1 VASATMSSGVLADA
15 PTESDYSDILSNM
28 DGEGTSSN
36 PHVVTTLEELQAVKG
51 NLSAYYVLGNDIN
64 ASETENWNNGAGF
77 TPIGNVGDNFAGN
90 FDGKGYTIDRLYINR
105 PNAHD
110 VGLFGVVNSG
120 DIKNIGVTNID
131 IQGDNDVGGLVGDNR
146 YSSYITN
153 SYSSGEVTGVIV
165 IGGLVG
171 DNIGTIEKSY
181 SNSSVTGEYDV
192 GGLVGHNTE
201 ANITKSYSSGTVTGD
216 SAVGGLVGD
225 NNFGGNIMKSY
236 SSGNVSGNEEVGGL
250 VGRNDID
257 ATVADS
263 YWDTETSNQAT
274 SAGSVIGLT
283 TAEITGS
290 AASTNMVNLDFTSEW
305 STVLASDTDSS
316 ADSYPIIQSNDR
328 KAQLVSAGVYGAP
341 TSSVDVIV
349 EDSDGNAI
357 SGATVDID
365 GTDGATQDLADGQY
379 NITASANGYDTLSE
393 DITVYGAA
401 ETVTVTLLEESTYSI
416 NVLAVDSEGNAI
428 TEYTV
433 ESDGTYGKY
442 FANGTYTITA
452 SADGYDTLNKD
463 VTVDGAAETVTV
475 TLSEST
481 YSVDVFVEDSGGNAI
496 SGATVEIDGTDGAI
510 QDLTDGQYNITAS
523 ADGYDTLSQ
532 DITVDGAAETVTVTL
547 SEEEE
552 DVIFSESS
560 SEEDIAVS
568 STLVYASVVA
578 FFGIFIMVVFL
589 FGKD

>member
-1 VASATMSSGVLADA
+1 
-15 PTESDYSDILSNM
+15 
-28 DGEGTSSN
+28 
-36 PHVVTTLEELQAVKG
+36 
-51 NLSAYYVLGNDIN
+51 
-64 ASETENWNNGAGF
+64 
-77 TPIGNVGDNFAGN
+77 
-90 FDGKGYTIDRLYINR
+90 
-105 PNAHD
+105 
-110 VGLFGVVNSG
+110 LFGVVTSN
-120 DIKNIGVTNID
+120 IKNIGVTNLD
-131 IQGDNDVGGLVGDNR
+131 IQGDKYVGGLVGDNR
-146 YSSYITN
+146 GDITK
-153 SYSSGEVTGVIV
+153 SYSSGEVTGEAV

-192 GGLVGHNTE
+192 GGLVGHNAGSE
-201 ANITKSYSSGTVTGD
+201 SNITKSYSSGTVTGD

-250 VGRNDID
+250 VGGNDID
-257 ATVADS
+257 AGTVADS

-305 STVLASDTDSS
+305 KTVLASDNDSS
-316 ADSYPIIQSNDR
+316 ADSYPILDSVDR
-328 KAQLVSAGVYGAP
+328 KAQLVSADVYDAPP

-349 EDSDGNAI
+349 EDSEGNAI
-357 SGATVDID
+357 SGATVEID
-365 GTDGATQDLADGQY
+365 GTDGATQDLTDGQY
-379 NITASANGYDTLSE
+379 NITASADGYDTLSE

-442 FANGTYTITA
+442 FANGTYPITA

-463 VTVDGAAETVTV
+463 VTVDGEDKTVTV

-481 YSVDVFVEDSGGNAI
+481 SSVDVIVEDSEGNAI
-496 SGATVEIDGTDGAI
+496 SGATVEIDGTDGAT

-523 ADGYDTLSQ
+523 ADGYDTLSE
-532 DITVDGAAETVTVTL
+532 DITVYGAAETVTVTL

-552 DVIFSESS
+552 AVIVSESS

-568 STLVYASVVA
+568 STLVSASVVA